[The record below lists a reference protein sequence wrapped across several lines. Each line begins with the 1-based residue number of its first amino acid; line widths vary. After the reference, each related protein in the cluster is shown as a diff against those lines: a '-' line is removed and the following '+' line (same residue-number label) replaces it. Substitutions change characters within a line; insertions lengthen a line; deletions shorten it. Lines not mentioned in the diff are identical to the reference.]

1 MLLLFSIIY
10 INIMFPRRITLSEF
24 TLILISLITYDFNL
38 KFSMFETVFER
49 ESTDTLLTKSATA

>member
-1 MLLLFSIIY
+1 
-10 INIMFPRRITLSEF
+10 MFPRRITLSEF